1 MIRRIFW
8 PFLLLLFL
16 LSPVQAAVD
25 LVTLPTREGTQ
36 LTIYNSED
44 ITMVREHRLL
54 TVKEGVNRIQ
64 FSWAN
69 TLIDPTSIEFRILD
83 QQDKVDL
90 VDTTFPAGRNDA
102 LQWNIT
108 SQIAGKIPVEIRYF
122 TSGITWAADYVG
134 IANEHET
141 KINLTGYVRVTNASG
156 EQYDNAQTRLVV
168 GKINLVEK
176 IADLATRPPPGK
188 WQELPAGE
196 RKQFAHKL
204 EDAIQEPD
212 NVEFLVRGDIE
223 GNPTHGRQKQV
234 VKQGLSEYFLFTI
247 EGREDIK
254 DKEPKRLVALKVAD
268 VPLESIYK
276 LTDRDHVSPRLHH
289 VLMVEG
295 EGPGVREQFT
305 KFYRFKNIKL
315 LDEQGPN
322 KGHEKKLSAMEN
334 LGLSPLP
341 NGTVR
346 LFSEYANKD
355 LAYVGGTET
364 KYVPI
369 GDRMEVN
376 GGPDKDITIQRRLK
390 DQKITSLVVRQYKRR
405 LDNQFVLYYD
415 LVDYDETFCFEEELV
430 SGKPVP
436 AKIEVERQFDAEV
449 VLWGS
454 EGEPKGWTSNKPGA
468 YADLHTV
475 AGRVERVDQQ
485 HVKYFMDLQ
494 PGKKRV
500 LAYSVTYKRRKVG
513 PELNAERKR
522 EPL

>member
-1 MIRRIFW
+1 
-8 PFLLLLFL
+8 
-16 LSPVQAAVD
+16 
-25 LVTLPTREGTQ
+25 VTLPTREGTQ

-83 QQDKVDL
+83 HQDKVDL

-102 LQWNIT
+102 LQWNIK

-134 IANEHET
+134 IANEDET
-141 KINLTGYVRVTNASG
+141 KLAVTGYVRVTNGSG
-156 EQYDNAQTRLVV
+156 EEYDNAETRLVV

-176 IADLATRPPPGK
+176 IADLARRPAPERYRDAAPEDQSKVRAKLAEIATDYAAVIASTQSEAKGKHAAKRPP
-188 WQELPAGE
+188 E
-196 RKQFAHKL
+196 
-204 EDAIQEPD
+204 I
-212 NVEFLVRGDIE
+212 
-223 GNPTHGRQKQV
+223 

-268 VPLESIYK
+268 VPLECFYK
-276 LTDRDHVSPRLHH
+276 LTDR
-289 VLMVEG
+289 EG
-295 EGPGVREQFT
+295 GQGFT
-305 KFYRFKNIKL
+305 KFYRFKNVKL
-315 LDEQGPN
+315 LDDQG
-322 KGHEKKLSAMEN
+322 KEKKLSAMEN

-346 LFSEYANKD
+346 LFSEYRNKD

-369 GDRMEVN
+369 GDRVEVN
-376 GGPDKDITIQRRLK
+376 VGPDKDITIHRRLK
-390 DQKITSLVVRQYKRR
+390 DQKTSNVVARQYKRR
-405 LDNQFVLYYD
+405 LDDQFVLYYD
-415 LVDYDETFCFEEELV
+415 LIDYDETFFFEEEIV
-430 SGKPVP
+430 SGKPVV
-436 AKIEVERQFDAEV
+436 AKTEVERQFDADV
-449 VLWGS
+449 VLWGPD
-454 EGEPKGWTSNKPGA
+454 GKPTGWDSQELGA
-468 YADLHTV
+468 YVDLHNV
-475 AGRVERVDQQ
+475 PGRVERVDQQ
-485 HVKYFMDLQ
+485 HVKYFLDLQ
-494 PGKKRV
+494 PGKKQLV
-500 LAYSVTYKRRKVG
+500 SYGVTYKRRKVG
-513 PELNAERKR
+513 PELNTERKR

>member
-1 MIRRIFW
+1 MLRRTVW
-8 PFLLLLFL
+8 PFPLFL
-16 LSPVQAAVD
+16 ALVAPLRAAVD

-83 QQDKVDL
+83 KQDKVDL

-102 LQWNIT
+102 LQWNIK

-134 IANEHET
+134 IANEDET
-141 KINLTGYVRVTNASG
+141 KLNVTGYVRVTNESG
-156 EQYDNAQTRLVV
+156 EVYDNAQTRLVV
-168 GKINLVEK
+168 GKVNLVEK
-176 IADLATRPPPGK
+176 IADLARRPPPETGRSGDTGVTYGFRADAIK
-188 WQELPAGE
+188 VHTWDDAIMAGE
-196 RKQFAHKL
+196 KAAQSGKGQKP
-204 EDAIQEPD
+204 DAP
-212 NVEFLVRGDIE
+212 
-223 GNPTHGRQKQV
+223 KAV

-254 DKEPKRLVALKVAD
+254 YEEPKRLVALKVAE

-276 LTDRDHVSPRLHH
+276 LSDRSQSSPLPP
-289 VLMVEG
+289 G
-295 EGPGVREQFT
+295 EGPGVRASFT
-305 KFYRFKNIKL
+305 KFYRFKNVKL
-315 LDEQGPN
+315 LDA
-322 KGHEKKLSAMEN
+322 KGKEKKLSAMEN

-346 LFSEYANKD
+346 LFSEYKNKD

-369 GDRMEVN
+369 GDRVEVN
-376 GGPDKDITIQRRLK
+376 VGPDKDITIHRRLK
-390 DQKITSLVVRQYKRR
+390 DQKITSVVARQYKHR
-405 LDNQFVLYYD
+405 LDDKFVLYYD
-415 LVDYDETFCFEEELV
+415 LVDYDETFFYEEEHV
-430 SGKPVP
+430 SGKPVI
-436 AKIEVERQFDAEV
+436 AKIEVERQFDANV

-454 EGEPKGWTSNKPGA
+454 EGERPKGWTSNEPGA
-468 YADLHTV
+468 YVDLHTV
-475 AGRVERVDQQ
+475 GGRVERVDQQ
-485 HVKYFMDLQ
+485 HVKYFLDLL
-494 PGKKRV
+494 PGKKQLV
-500 LAYSVTYKRRKVG
+500 SYSVTYKRRKVG
-513 PELNAERKR
+513 PELNTERKR